1 VTTFTVLL
9 VGLLVNRA
17 MMRGALV
24 LGPIEWGKISVR
36 GMVTLFVLAAAFTWV
51 MGLMGYIRSSG
62 RLSWHVS
69 EIMPDVSPWAFTP
82 SLGFAAK
89 MVTLNMVV
97 FWLTALFLFWLSSR
111 GEQRVPLMERASVD
125 RPLLRPTSEE
135 AQPS

>member
-1 VTTFTVLL
+1 
-9 VGLLVNRA
+9 
-17 MMRGALV
+17 
-24 LGPIEWGKISVR
+24 
-36 GMVTLFVLAAAFTWV
+36 LFGLAAAFTWV

-62 RLSWHVS
+62 RLSWHVTD
-69 EIMPDVSPWAFTP
+69 IMPDVSPWAFTP

-111 GEQRVPLMERASVD
+111 GDQRVPLMERGSVD
-125 RPLLRPTSEE
+125 RALLHPTSEE